1 MAPADGDPVQRSTE
15 ARSLDNEARLAAIV
29 ENAVDAIITTDER
42 GVCESVNKAA
52 EEMFGYRADEMIGQN
67 VSMLMPT
74 PHREAHDAYMASYL
88 RTGEKKIIGIG
99 REVAGL
105 RRDGTEF
112 PLHLSVSEIR
122 LGERRIFTGIL
133 RDLSERKEYELR
145 LIQSE
150 RLAAVGEAMASV
162 AHESRN
168 LLQKIQ
174 IGVELSRMGAEN
186 DEELNSQLDVIEN
199 ASDGLHTLLEE
210 VRDYAAPLRLSRA
223 EHSLRAVLEEAWEM
237 ALQSHP
243 SHAAALRLPAELEA
257 RLRFDRFRMTQVFR
271 NLFDNS
277 IAAGDGAVEVTVGVT
292 ETHTADGRLLTISV
306 RDNGPGLSPEQR
318 DRALEPFFTT
328 KSKGTGL
335 GTAIAQKIVQAH
347 GGRLGVGEASGEGA
361 EFRVDLPL

>member
-99 REVAGL
+99 REVVGL

-150 RLAAVGEAMASV
+150 RLAADGEAMASV
-162 AHESRN
+162 APHDPPNTCQRSIPRW
-168 LLQKIQ
+168 LRSASTSATRWPVVLSLSSPS
-174 IGVELSRMGAEN
+174 GVDRP
-186 DEELNSQLDVIEN
+186 
-199 ASDGLHTLLEE
+199 
-210 VRDYAAPLRLSRA
+210 APR
-223 EHSLRAVLEEAWEM
+223 
-237 ALQSHP
+237 
-243 SHAAALRLPAELEA
+243 
-257 RLRFDRFRMTQVFR
+257 
-271 NLFDNS
+271 
-277 IAAGDGAVEVTVGVT
+277 
-292 ETHTADGRLLTISV
+292 
-306 RDNGPGLSPEQR
+306 
-318 DRALEPFFTT
+318 
-328 KSKGTGL
+328 
-335 GTAIAQKIVQAH
+335 
-347 GGRLGVGEASGEGA
+347 
-361 EFRVDLPL
+361 